1 MRTYTY
7 ESLRRRVEKLERMIL
22 NEGKQVGTLYHIC
35 DVKQFI
41 KYVLPKDQLKAS
53 GKYYN
58 GLYKSN
64 DYISL
69 TRNKYYTLVHDL
81 SDYSGVFIRLVIDGD
96 RLSDNYRIGPY
107 NDVQFDIE
115 TGEFLD
121 LPSDGDDAPRYR
133 EQEEVVKGP
142 INNLSRYLKEIQI
155 DVADLSDNTMNV
167 LKRSATKLKTTRVV
181 YNNFMKRDQST
192 TVRKCIR
199 ECGVKDG
206 DDLTTIIDALKKAA
220 KANPEPDLFSKD
232 FNKVKRAIDAGADVN
247 AKYDRGYLLGFY
259 CFWGKLDIIKLLID
273 AGADANNL
281 EDPPIIHAEGDNT
294 DVYEILIDN
303 GADVNVVDK
312 SGSTPL
318 FSAAYKGNADAVELL
333 INSGADVNAV
343 NNHGMT
349 PLKMSGSSA
358 VSDLLIEAGAKQ

>member
-1 MRTYTY
+1 MRDLCLEY
-7 ESLRRRVEKLERMIL
+7 RVRKLEKLLI

-58 GLYKSN
+58 GLYKGN
-64 DYISL
+64 DYISF

-81 SDYSGVFIRLVIDGD
+81 NDYSGVFIRLVIDGD

-121 LPSDGDDAPRYR
+121 LPSDGDDSPKYR

-155 DVADLSDNTMNV
+155 DVADLSDSTMNA
-167 LKRSATKLKTTRVV
+167 LKKSATKLKATRVV
-181 YNNFMKRDQST
+181 YNNFMKRDQSPS
-192 TVRKCIR
+192 VRKCIR

-206 DDLTTIIDALKKAA
+206 DDLITVVAALKKAA
-220 KANPEPDLFSKD
+220 KANPEPDLFSQD

-247 AKYDRGYLLGFY
+247 ERYERGYLLGFY

-273 AGADANNL
+273 AGADVNNR
-281 EDPPIIHAEGDNT
+281 EDPPITHVEGDNA
-294 DVYEILIDN
+294 DVYKILIDN
-303 GADVNVVDK
+303 GADVNAKNND
-312 SGSTPL
+312 GTTPL
-318 FSAAYKGNADAVELL
+318 HSAALSGNADSVELL
-333 INSGADVNAV
+333 INNGADVNAV
-343 NNHGMT
+343 N
-349 PLKMSGSSA
+349 K
-358 VSDLLIEAGAKQ
+358 

>member
-1 MRTYTY
+1 MRNLCLEY
-7 ESLRRRVEKLERMIL
+7 RIRKLEKRLI
-22 NEGKQVGTLYHIC
+22 NEGKQVGTLYHVC

-58 GLYKSN
+58 GLYKGN
-64 DYISL
+64 DYISF
-69 TRNKYYTLVHDL
+69 TRNKNYTLQHDL

-96 RLSDNYRIGPY
+96 RLSDNYKVGPY
-107 NDVQFDIE
+107 NDVQFDID

-142 INNLSRYLKEIQI
+142 INNLSRYLKEIQV
-155 DVADLSDNTMNV
+155 DVADLNDNTMNV

-181 YNNFMKRDQST
+181 YNNFMKRGQSA

-206 DDLTTIIDALKKAA
+206 DDLTTIIAALKKAA
-220 KANPEPDLFSKD
+220 KANPEPDLFSRD
-232 FNKVKRAIDAGADVN
+232 FNKVKSAIDAGADVN

-259 CFWGKLDIIKLLID
+259 SYWGKLDIIKLLLD
-273 AGADANNL
+273 AGADVNNR
-281 EDPPIIHAEGDNT
+281 EDPPITHVEGDNT
-294 DVYEILIDN
+294 DVYETLIDA
-303 GADVNVVDK
+303 GADVNAKDRD
-312 SGSTPL
+312 GSTAL
-318 FSAAYKGNADAVELL
+318 FSASYEGNADAVELL
-333 INSGADVNAV
+333 INNGADVNVV
-343 NNHGMT
+343 NKHGMT
-349 PLKMSGSSA
+349 PLKMSGSSE
-358 VSDLLIEAGAKQ
+358 VSDLLIEAGAK